1 MLRVTVVTGSVVM
14 TDTPELVVSPP
25 TTTKSKRKARSAGR
39 AHWTD
44 KDVRNLLDFLM
55 EHKAKA
61 GDGANFT
68 KTTWQ
73 AAAAELGKIPP
84 EKGAPKT
91 ADSCKSKWTKVS
103 CHDIPS
109 ILGLS
114 RVSVEGNL

>member
-1 MLRVTVVTGSVVM
+1 M
-14 TDTPELVVSPP
+14 TDPPVSPA
-25 TTTKSKRKARSAGR
+25 TTSKSKRKAKSAGR

-91 ADSCKSKWTKVS
+91 PDSCKSKWTKVS
-103 CHDIPS
+103 S
-109 ILGLS
+109 LSQYTQYLELILRLS
-114 RVSVEGNL
+114 